1 MYDLY
6 TNEISTLKIWNALEF
21 KYKAGEAST
30 KKFLI
35 SKYIEYT
42 FNDEIPILSQV
53 HELQVLVNQ
62 LKAAE
67 IELPEFFQVG
77 AIIAKLPPSWKSY
90 RKKLLHDTKDYSLEE
105 LQKHLRIEEES
116 KVTDGKE
123 NTFVGIDK
131 ANSVNKS
138 LNKSNKGKQTKEN
151 FLGPKK
157 NIGNFKKPMKG
168 GCFVCGKFGH
178 YARECRFKKDKKSE
192 VNSIVQNE
200 DIVATISEICA
211 IQGKISGWWYDTCA
225 AIHVCYDKSLFK
237 TYKKINDGQ
246 EI

>member
-1 MYDLY
+1 M
-6 TNEISTLKIWNALEF
+6 
-21 KYKAGEAST
+21 
-30 KKFLI
+30 
-35 SKYIEYT
+35 
-42 FNDEIPILSQV
+42 
-53 HELQVLVNQ
+53 LVNQ
-62 LKAAE
+62 LKAME

-90 RKKLLHDTKDYSLEE
+90 RKKLLYDTKDYSLEE

-116 KVTDGKE
+116 KVRDGKE
-123 NTFVGIDK
+123 NTFVGINK
-131 ANSVNKS
+131 ANFVNKP
-138 LNKSNKGKQTKEN
+138 LNKSNKSKQTKGN

-157 NIGNFKKPMKG
+157 DQEKFKKPMKEG
-168 GCFVCGKFGH
+168 YFVCGKFDH
-178 YARECRFKKDKKSE
+178 YARECRFKKDKKPK

-211 IQGKISGWWYDTCA
+211 IQGKISGWWYDTYA

-237 TYKKINDGQ
+237 TYKEINDGQ